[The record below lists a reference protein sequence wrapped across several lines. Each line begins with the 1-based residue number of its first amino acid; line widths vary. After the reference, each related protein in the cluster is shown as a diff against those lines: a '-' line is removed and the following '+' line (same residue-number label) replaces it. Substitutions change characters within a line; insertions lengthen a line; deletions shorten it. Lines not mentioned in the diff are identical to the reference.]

1 MDLDALRALIAVV
14 DTGSLVAAARV
25 LKSPRATLRRRIEE
39 LEVRVGTPLLIRT
52 TSGVVPTP
60 AGELMVRSG
69 TVLLQ
74 QAGALLAQARDAG
87 HEATGTIRVLLS
99 HGLPV
104 EPLLMLVSRM
114 KSAGRLNVDVHN
126 VADPLAAPLGEYDFV
141 LHFGTRIPDGPWLS
155 YLLLRSEDRL
165 LASPSYLQTHGEP
178 RTVQDLQGHAVLMW
192 RSPDHANDRL
202 PMIGGGHWPVEPRV
216 TSSDVVA
223 LRRMASMDLGLAFVP
238 DPGLAIPGDPTGD
251 LRPVLSGV
259 VGRANALRLV
269 VPAPLVELPRIRRA
283 MEMLQ
288 EFLGELPAP
297 ERGLT
302 ATGEWS

>member
-39 LEVRVGTPLLIRT
+39 LEVRAGTPLLIRT
-52 TSGVVPTP
+52 TSGVVATP

-69 TVLLQ
+69 SVLLQ
-74 QAGALLAQARDAG
+74 QAGALLAQVRDAG
-87 HEATGTIRVLLS
+87 HEPTGTIRVLLS
-99 HGLPV
+99 HGLPL
-104 EPLLMLVSRM
+104 EPLLLLVERVRHV
-114 KSAGRLNVDVHN
+114 GRLNLELHH
-126 VADPLAAPLGEYDFV
+126 VADPLAVPLGEYDFV
-141 LHFGTRIPDGPWLS
+141 LHFGMRIPDGPWLS

-165 LASPSYLQTHGEP
+165 LASPGYLSAHGEP
-178 RTVQDLQGHAVLMW
+178 STVQDLERHQILMW
-192 RSPDHANDRL
+192 RGPDYPPDRL
-202 PMIGGGHWPVEPRV
+202 PMVGGGHWPIEARV
-216 TSSDVVA
+216 TTTDVVA

-259 VGRANALRLV
+259 VGRANALRLL
-269 VPAPLVELPRIRRA
+269 VPAPLVELPRIRLA
-283 MEMLQ
+283 MAMLQ
-288 EFLGELPAP
+288 EFIGELPPP

-302 ATGEWS
+302 GIGEW